1 MNKTIFYTGIFM
13 LIAPFLLL
21 TLGLIA
27 FKIMSSGISLTIF
40 VSGICGL
47 IYYGTAVYLIVRG
60 VNEN

>member
-1 MNKTIFYTGIFM
+1 M